1 MAAYDAQEKDGQH
14 SGQAPASKEA
24 GMPVPA
30 QDVPTDQACPQPSA
44 DELCMLA
51 LFFDLFQMKLMF
63 QLLAENDIA
72 AEQRGGAAIGY
83 SLFVRPEQSARA
95 RELLD
100 TFLADAPAAQ
110 EKAQDSVP
118 AVSGKADGQ
127 GSEEHLG
134 VDSDAGGFDI
144 DDLDDDDYDDRKKSK
159 KRGRYADDDESSEDD
174 VMAERIIRLAPPIT
188 AIACALIVAVS
199 LVYHFILA

>member
-1 MAAYDAQEKDGQH
+1 MGLAAYDAQEQDGQH
-14 SGQAPASKEA
+14 SGQAPAPQET
-24 GMPVPA
+24 GRPVPA

-63 QLLAENDIA
+63 QLLAENGIA

-144 DDLDDDDYDDRKKSK
+144 DDLDDDDIGETLTLRGFLKDRAFKH
-159 KRGRYADDDESSEDD
+159 A
-174 VMAERIIRLAPPIT
+174 
-188 AIACALIVAVS
+188 S
-199 LVYHFILA
+199 LVLFVGLPVGALLLMLFLQWLASFF

>member
-1 MAAYDAQEKDGQH
+1 MGLAAYDAQEKDGQH
-14 SGQAPASKEA
+14 SGQAPAPQET
-24 GMPVPA
+24 GRPVPA
-30 QDVPTDQACPQPSA
+30 QDVPTDQVCPQPSA

-63 QLLAENDIA
+63 QLLAENGIA

-134 VDSDAGGFDI
+134 VDSDAEGFDI
-144 DDLDDDDYDDRKKSK
+144 DDLDDDDIGETLTLRGFLKDRAFKH
-159 KRGRYADDDESSEDD
+159 A
-174 VMAERIIRLAPPIT
+174 
-188 AIACALIVAVS
+188 S
-199 LVYHFILA
+199 LVLFVGQIGRAHV

>member
-1 MAAYDAQEKDGQH
+1 EKDGQH
-14 SGQAPASKEA
+14 SGQAPAPQET
-24 GMPVPA
+24 GRPVPA

-63 QLLAENDIA
+63 QLPAENGIA

-100 TFLADAPAAQ
+100 TFLA
-110 EKAQDSVP
+110 
-118 AVSGKADGQ
+118 
-127 GSEEHLG
+127 
-134 VDSDAGGFDI
+134 
-144 DDLDDDDYDDRKKSK
+144 
-159 KRGRYADDDESSEDD
+159 
-174 VMAERIIRLAPPIT
+174 
-188 AIACALIVAVS
+188 
-199 LVYHFILA
+199 